1 MPLIGPRVVLPD
13 WSIGTPEQA
22 AEMDAE
28 KRQLAANQF
37 FLVRISGQWDRWRC
51 RNCHSHHP
59 YLTLRCI
66 EQPFSGLTGGLY
78 AVWKAVGAHEVL
90 PTLSP
95 AQRAKFDRVA
105 GLFSGV
111 DLASSHPRTAR
122 GLAVA
127 ETDADLGAIALGIL
141 TPVSKAHAQALLDRI
156 NVYLRADP
164 LKVPGLRS

>member
-1 MPLIGPRVVLPD
+1 MTPRVVLPD
-13 WSIGTPEQA
+13 WTIGTPEEA
-22 AEMDAE
+22 ARLEAE
-28 KRQLAANQF
+28 RQRILASSY

-51 RNCHSHHP
+51 RNCHGHHP

-66 EQPFSGLTGGLY
+66 EQPFSGLDGGLY

-105 GLFSGV
+105 ALFSGA

-127 ETDADLGAIALGIL
+127 ETDADLGAISLGLLEPI
-141 TPVSKAHAQALLDRI
+141 SKTKAQVLVDRI
-156 NVYLRADP
+156 NIYLKPP
-164 LKVPGLRS
+164 LVVPGLASWPS